1 MNKEFVRVRST
12 RDILI
17 SSVMTV
23 LGIILIAIPSSVSV
37 NIFGTVL
44 AVPGIL
50 MLLFLKTGY
59 KDVNTGLVYKRKI
72 KYYSATA
79 KNDILS
85 SLNGKVSS
93 FDWTVTPGGS
103 AVMVD
108 VYEGSKSDKV
118 YVRVSEFVPYNYEP
132 CSDWFEFSKDAASAL
147 TR

>member
-1 MNKEFVRVRST
+1 
-12 RDILI
+12 
-17 SSVMTV
+17 
-23 LGIILIAIPSSVSV
+23 
-37 NIFGTVL
+37 
-44 AVPGIL
+44 

-93 FDWTVTPGGS
+93 FDWAETPGGS

-108 VYEGSKSDKV
+108 VYVGSKSDNV

-132 CSDWFEFSKDAASAL
+132 CSDWFEFSKEAASAL

>member
-23 LGIILIAIPSSVSV
+23 LGIVLIAIPSSVSV

-93 FDWTVTPGGS
+93 FDWTETPDGS

>member
-23 LGIILIAIPSSVSV
+23 LGIVLIAIPSSVSV

-44 AVPGIL
+44 AVPGVL
-50 MLLFLKTGY
+50 MLLFFKTGY

-85 SLNGKVSS
+85 SLNGNVSS
-93 FDWTVTPGGS
+93 FDWTETPGGS

-108 VYEGSKSDKV
+108 VYEGCKSDKV

>member
-1 MNKEFVRVRST
+1 MRST

-23 LGIILIAIPSSVSV
+23 LGIVLIAIPSSVSV

-79 KNDILS
+79 KNDILRMT
-85 SLNGKVSS
+85 GQR
-93 FDWTVTPGGS
+93 
-103 AVMVD
+103 
-108 VYEGSKSDKV
+108 
-118 YVRVSEFVPYNYEP
+118 VR
-132 CSDWFEFSKDAASAL
+132 AAARL
-147 TR
+147 W

>member
-23 LGIILIAIPSSVSV
+23 LGI
-37 NIFGTVL
+37 VL

-93 FDWTVTPGGS
+93 YDWAETPGGS

-108 VYEGSKSDKV
+108 VYVGSKSDNV

-132 CSDWFEFSKDAASAL
+132 CSDWFEFSKEAASAL

>member
-23 LGIILIAIPSSVSV
+23 LGIVLIAIPSSVSV

-93 FDWTVTPGGS
+93 FDWTETPDGS

-132 CSDWFEFSKDAASAL
+132 CSDWFEFSKEAASAL

>member
-23 LGIILIAIPSSVSV
+23 LGIVLIAIPSSVSV

-59 KDVNTGLVYKRKI
+59 KNVDTGLVYKRKI

-93 FDWTVTPGGS
+93 FDWTETPGGS

-108 VYEGSKSDKV
+108 VYMGCKSDKV
-118 YVRVSEFVPYNYEP
+118 YVRVSEFVPYSYEP

>member
-1 MNKEFVRVRST
+1 MRST

-23 LGIILIAIPSSVSV
+23 LGIVLIAIPSSVSV

-85 SLNGKVSS
+85 SLNGNVSS
-93 FDWTVTPGGS
+93 YDWAETPVGS

-132 CSDWFEFSKDAASAL
+132 CSDWFEFSKEAASAL

>member
-23 LGIILIAIPSSVSV
+23 LGIVLIAIPSSVSV

-59 KDVNTGLVYKRKI
+59 KDVG
-72 KYYSATA
+72 
-79 KNDILS
+79 
-85 SLNGKVSS
+85 VSVQSYEDTFS
-93 FDWTVTPGGS
+93 FNEES
-103 AVMVD
+103 MSFLAVA
-108 VYEGSKSDKV
+108 E
-118 YVRVSEFVPYNYEP
+118 
-132 CSDWFEFSKDAASAL
+132 
-147 TR
+147 